1 MPVEI
6 NPTLV
11 RHIAELARLELDDQ
25 LIQRLASDLAE
36 ILAYVERLDELDTE
50 SVQPMAHALDLTDV
64 FADDV
69 PGPCLE
75 RQEALANAPKKD
87 GEFFLVPAVL

>member
-6 NPTLV
+6 NPALV